1 MGGIKAE
8 KIKNLHF
15 MGTTEKI
22 KNLHF
27 MGTKIQ
33 A

>member
-1 MGGIKAE
+1 
-8 KIKNLHF
+8 

-22 KNLHF
+22 KCFCYCL
-27 MGTKIQ
+27 Q